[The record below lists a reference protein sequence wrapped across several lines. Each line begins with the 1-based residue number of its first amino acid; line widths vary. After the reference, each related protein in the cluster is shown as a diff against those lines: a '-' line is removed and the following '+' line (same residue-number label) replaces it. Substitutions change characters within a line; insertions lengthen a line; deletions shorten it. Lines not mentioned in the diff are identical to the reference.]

1 MIYCFL
7 KSLLFNKLRELRLRV
22 NYYGKRRGQVL
33 PCIIFMADGRCPH
46 GGIVDRFKGI
56 VTMYALS
63 KVNTLPFYINYTSPF
78 NIDVVLFPHFYDCKI
93 KFKILR
99 HSFYGTKII
108 FANC

>member
-1 MIYCFL
+1 M
-7 KSLLFNKLRELRLRV
+7 

-78 NIDVVLFPHFYDCKI
+78 NILELCFFNVTIGSSICIAVITVGAIPELSI
-93 KFKILR
+93 VN
-99 HSFYGTKII
+99 I
-108 FANC
+108 FVIP